1 MPGQCAEVC
10 GLDAERALDSVRGVA
25 QLYELEAKLAS
36 GRVGVCW
43 AVKEDS
49 PSCIDAGAKGS
60 ELVLAEPSESE
71 PTVSWGSWCVT
82 RAGSGPDDGAAASR
96 GSSGWT
102 NVSCG
107 A

>member
-36 GRVGVCW
+36 GRVGVCC

-49 PSCIDAGAKGS
+49 LSCVDTGAKAS
-60 ELVLAEPSESE
+60 ELVLAEP
-71 PTVSWGSWCVT
+71 TVSRGSWCVT
-82 RAGSGPDDGAAASR
+82 RAGSGSDDGAAASR

-107 A
+107 T